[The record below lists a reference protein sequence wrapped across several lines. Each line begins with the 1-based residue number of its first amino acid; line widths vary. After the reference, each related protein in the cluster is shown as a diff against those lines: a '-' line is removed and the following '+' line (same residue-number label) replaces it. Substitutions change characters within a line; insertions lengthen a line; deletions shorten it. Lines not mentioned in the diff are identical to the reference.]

1 LAHLSSGVLALDEN
15 ARLRTYNLAANNILG
30 ITLAELHNQP
40 LSRLAEVQPALQ
52 DFVVTVLAHF
62 NSDEQVT
69 PTELKAQLEIPSV
82 DGKQIILLRGTKLP
96 NGSDRGYVVV
106 FDDMTTVVQAQRD
119 AAWGEVARRL
129 AHEIKNPLTPI
140 QLSAERLERKL
151 ASKLDAEDASL
162 LTKATNTI
170 VSQVSAM
177 KTMVN
182 EFSEYARAPALN
194 LTQVDLN
201 QLVEDVMALYEP
213 VGIEI
218 HIKLSK
224 AKSAVLGDAT
234 MLRQVLHNLLQN
246 AQDALDGK
254 PKPHIVISTAKHG
267 EKIHLS
273 VMDNG
278 GGFPP
283 EMMTRIFEPY
293 ITTKRHG
300 TGLGL
305 AIVKKIV
312 DEHKGMIKVE
322 NIEHGGA
329 CVTIILPVASN
340 KTEHKK
346 TEQAQ

>member
-1 LAHLSSGVLALDEN
+1 
-15 ARLRTYNLAANNILG
+15 
-30 ITLAELHNQP
+30 
-40 LSRLAEVQPALQ
+40 
-52 DFVVTVLAHF
+52 
-62 NSDEQVT
+62 
-69 PTELKAQLEIPSV
+69 
-82 DGKQIILLRGTKLP
+82 
-96 NGSDRGYVVV
+96 
-106 FDDMTTVVQAQRD
+106 MTTVVQAQRD

-151 ASKLDAEDASL
+151 TSKLDAEDATL
-162 LTKATNTI
+162 LTKATHTI

-194 LTQVDLN
+194 LSQVDLN
-201 QLVEDVMALYEP
+201 QLIEDVMALYEP

-224 AKSAVLGDAT
+224 AKSVVLGDAT

-246 AQDALDGK
+246 AQDALDGR
-254 PKPHIVISTAKHG
+254 PKPYIVISTAKHG

-283 EMMTRIFEPY
+283 EMMMRIFEPY

-305 AIVKKIV
+305 AIVKKII
-312 DEHKGMIKVE
+312 DEHKGVIKVE
-322 NIEHGGA
+322 NGEHGGA
-329 CVTIILPVASN
+329 CVTIILPEAN
-340 KTEHKK
+340 NKMPQKKTEH
-346 TEQAQ
+346 AQ